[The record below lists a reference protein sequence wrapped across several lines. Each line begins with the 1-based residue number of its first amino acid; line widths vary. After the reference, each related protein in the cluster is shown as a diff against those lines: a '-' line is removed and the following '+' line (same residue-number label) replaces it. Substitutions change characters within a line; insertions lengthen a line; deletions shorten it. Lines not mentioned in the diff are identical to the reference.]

1 MKKILYPCLLCLLGI
16 SLFSGPGSAAGEVL
30 YASGFGADE
39 WSDEDWISVKSPR
52 WDYIGSWVQREDH
65 LKNLTPPGHDPD
77 RLIGSPHAYTSM
89 VLAEAFSIEEALEIA
104 CRMEFD
110 YDQGPQIV
118 LAWDLGEDENSYPE
132 YREHLE
138 IVLWSRGINIWHH
151 TYRDENVAWARKAY
165 GRFPLKRRTRYD
177 LKVRIEEPRRRAGY
191 PGPEGKMI
199 AVSVDG
205 ENLFAYHEPA
215 LPDEIYAGIIGY
227 ASINRFY
234 NFRVKRP

>member
-1 MKKILYPCLLCLLGI
+1 MKKICSFLTFLLCI
-16 SLFSGPGSAAGEVL
+16 SFFLSSLPAAEDTL
-30 YASGFGADE
+30 YASGFGINE
-39 WSDEDWISVKSPR
+39 WSEEDWISVKSPR
-52 WDYIGSWVQREDH
+52 WDYIGSWLQREDH
-65 LKNLTPPGHDPD
+65 IKNLTPPGHDPD

-89 VLAEAFSIEEALEIA
+89 VLKETFSLDEALEVT
-104 CRMEFD
+104 CRMEFE

-118 LAWDLGEDENSYPE
+118 LAWVLGEDENGYPE

-151 TYRDENVAWARKAY
+151 TYRDGEVSWVRKAY
-165 GRFPLKRRTRYD
+165 GRFPLKRRTQYD
-177 LKVRIEEPRRRAGY
+177 LKVRVEEPRRRAGS
-191 PGPEGKMI
+191 PEPEGKVI

-215 LPDEIYAGIIGY
+215 LPPQIHAGIIGY

-234 NFRVKRP
+234 NFEVVRP